1 MFEILRVQLNNKNK
15 EKTTESNHL
24 EDIALTILKKNIFFH
39 YRTSKSF
46 GYNNW
51 DVAILEHR
59 EHLQKN

>member
-1 MFEILRVQLNNKNK
+1 MNNKNK
-15 EKTTESNHL
+15 EKTTESNNV
-24 EDIALTILKKNIFFH
+24 EDIGLTMLKKNIFFH
-39 YRTSKSF
+39 YRTFKSF